1 MNPAILLFAV
11 MTTLQTLGLQ
21 IQALVIP
28 KRLRAQG
35 ALGAIIGL
43 GVASIA
49 LLLIIIVV
57 TQVDSNAPTLTGQG
71 NTTYESASTQIYNA
85 LNLAP
90 IVLIVIVAGV
100 VIGIL
105 VVFSRGTGGE

>member
-1 MNPAILLFAV
+1 MNPIMEA
-11 MTTLQTLGLQ
+11 GLTMQ
-21 IQALVIP
+21 KRIIP
-28 KRLRAQG
+28 KKLRAQG

-57 TQVDSNAPTLTGQG
+57 TQVDANAPTLTGQG

-105 VVFSRGTGGE
+105 VVFSRGVE